1 MPRKGRPV
9 FTNGV
14 CSGNGYVGAKGGS
27 GVWFEPK
34 WLRHLNVSERLPA
47 PADSEDGD
55 LGQTNNRAE
64 LWAIIR
70 AIEQAPPHIT
80 LIVKTDS
87 KYAVLSLNSWIH
99 KWKSNGWI
107 NCHGKAVANQDL
119 IKRCD
124 NTIACRR
131 GRTIVTWV
139 PGRAGIYGNDRAR
152 DLARAAL

>member
-1 MPRKGRPV
+1 MAGHGSAFTSFSTFLPR
-9 FTNGV
+9 
-14 CSGNGYVGAKGGS
+14 
-27 GVWFEPK
+27 
-34 WLRHLNVSERLPA
+34 L
-47 PADSEDGD
+47 
-55 LGQTNNRAE
+55 Q
-64 LWAIIR
+64 AIIR

-152 DLARAAL
+152 E